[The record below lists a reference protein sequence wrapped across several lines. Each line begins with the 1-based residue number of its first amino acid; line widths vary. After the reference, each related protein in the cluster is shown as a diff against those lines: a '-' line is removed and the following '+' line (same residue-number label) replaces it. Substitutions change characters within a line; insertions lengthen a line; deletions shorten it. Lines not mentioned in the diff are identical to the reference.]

1 MHVGDGHVEL
11 AAPGVLEGQ
20 KFLGAVVQG
29 HGFEP
34 QVATDPVLVMHHRG
48 PRGELGE
55 AANDQ
60 LRRVPS
66 PLLSAPGLLH
76 PLPEKVCFRDHGK
89 LLRRQVEAMEE
100 GGEGEA

>member
-1 MHVGDGHVEL
+1 MQGRVRLIGAAIAGDEVHVRHGHVEL

-34 QVATDPVLVMHHRG
+34 KIATDPMLVMYDG
-48 PRGELGE
+48 SPGGELGE
-55 AANDQ
+55 AANDE
-60 LRRVPS
+60 LRRVPG

-76 PLPEKVCFRDHGK
+76 PLP
-89 LLRRQVEAMEE
+89 
-100 GGEGEA
+100 